1 MAGGYAL
8 SMAYENKTV
17 DYVYDLL
24 INSFQEKFNSRFR
37 LLPKSFIVVLSKVF
51 AGVFVILYKQVGW
64 FYLQLFP
71 DTASFETVD
80 ILGHTINPL
89 VQLGKLFGVGEPT
102 SGQTWEGRIAVSVV
116 SEGRAITA
124 GTQLKSDK
132 TGFVYLVSQT
142 VTTENESVTVPVY
155 CSQPGT
161 AGNLEA
167 GDTLKF
173 VSPLGFVATSAIVTE
188 STLTGTDDES
198 EEHYRSRVVNRY
210 SSQPQG
216 GALSD
221 YRSWAFD
228 AEGVLQTYPYNGE
241 NSPGD
246 VEIYVAGI
254 TDIYPDRVP
263 DRALCV
269 AVGEACTFDPETGIA
284 NRRPLTAILDPEND
298 GTYLNIKPVSIVSV
312 DVYVTDV
319 TGIDPSDFGA
329 SFKSS
334 LNTYLLGREPYIRG
348 LSDDNNRTN
357 VIQTNSL
364 ISIANTVAT
373 SLKGQF
379 GTVTMQ
385 IEEITL
391 ANYTLGKGELSALGK
406 LFVNGVEYE
415 D

>member
-1 MAGGYAL
+1 
-8 SMAYENKTV
+8 MAYENKTV
-17 DYVYDLL
+17 DYVYELL

-37 LLPKSFIVVLSKVF
+37 LLPKSFIVVLSKVL

-116 SEGRAITA
+116 SEGRASTA
-124 GTQLKSDK
+124 GTQLKSER
-132 TGFVYLVSQT
+132 TGLVYLVNQT

-198 EEHYRSRVVNRY
+198 EEH
-210 SSQPQG
+210 
-216 GALSD
+216 

-391 ANYTLGKGELSALGK
+391 ANYMLGKGELSALGK